1 VLRAPLAAA
10 SSLRQFWIDVS
21 WAGGTATVA
30 AHGRLDAVAAP
41 ELSVRLAEIIEV
53 TRPRRLVIDL
63 ADARH
68 IDRAGALAVVG
79 ASARL
84 TGGGAQLVIRFIPH
98 AALPFFAEA
107 GLGPAAGGESLTA

>member
-1 VLRAPLAAA
+1 MLRAPLATAG
-10 SSLRQFWIDVS
+10 SLRQFWIDVS
-21 WAGGTATVA
+21 WADDAATVA

-53 TRPRRLVIDL
+53 SRPRRLVIDL
-63 ADARH
+63 SDARH

-84 TGGGAQLVIRFIPH
+84 PGGGAQLVIQSIPH
-98 AALPFFAEA
+98 AALPFFAED
-107 GLGPAAGGESLTA
+107 GLGPAAGESLTA